1 MNKRILYLQNCLR
14 FASEMVIKH
23 TGLLK
28 EWQHIAINNL
38 DHYCKG
44 ELSSED
50 YIKFIRAY
58 NNVLIQHEYWIS
70 RVSFLQYEIN
80 ELKRGIEN
88 AKLNNADCKN

>member
-1 MNKRILYLQNCLR
+1 MNNRINYLKNCLR

-38 DHYCKG
+38 DLYCKG

-58 NNVLIQHEYWIS
+58 NKVLIQHEYWIA

-80 ELKRGIEN
+80 VLKGGINN
-88 AKLNNADCKN
+88 AELNNADC